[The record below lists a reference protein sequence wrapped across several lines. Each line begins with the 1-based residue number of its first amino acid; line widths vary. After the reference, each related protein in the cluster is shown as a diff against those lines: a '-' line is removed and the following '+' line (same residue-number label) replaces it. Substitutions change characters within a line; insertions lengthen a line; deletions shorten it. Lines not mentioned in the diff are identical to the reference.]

1 MPRIIKQ
8 HIKSMSEIEKTS
20 LLVIATIFTGV
31 GASTIQS
38 NPTLGIV
45 FLVLA
50 VGILILRGWLKSIGI
65 PVEVVEE

>member
-1 MPRIIKQ
+1 
-8 HIKSMSEIEKTS
+8 MSEIEKTS